1 MRLASMPRS
10 THLWLR
16 IRRAPSL
23 DRATKMALWACA
35 WGAALAL
42 SAAAVRVLPWMLDPR
57 VPWRVL
63 TPFARSIA
71 LLAGEAALLVGA
83 PVGWALAG
91 AYEVESG
98 EARVF
103 SLLGEPPWRTALR
116 SGPRVLLFALV
127 LALVSLAGGRDASAP
142 GAVVTELVAAGRE
155 TCAQVETPSIE
166 VVPFLSAEWLCAP
179 GRAPRLVATS
189 PIGKTTITAADATV
203 AGDFRRIDL
212 RDARFSVGLVAVH
225 VSSLVLRGLP
235 PWARAS
241 ILSPWQ
247 RALFMALSLVVA
259 CFASSFAVRAL
270 HVKARF
276 AALALGAAGP
286 LGALGL
292 LRALERRDAP
302 SFAFLLL
309 PVASLVCIT
318 TAAFAIRLWRV
329 RTKVALV
336 EGDC

>member
-1 MRLASMPRS
+1 MAPESMSRPGQDS
-10 THLWLR
+10 
-16 IRRAPSL
+16 
-23 DRATKMALWACA
+23 ATKMAFWACA

-42 SAAAVRVLPWMLDPR
+42 GAAAVRVLPWMLDPR
-57 VPWRVL
+57 VPWAVL
-63 TPFARSIA
+63 APFARSIA

-91 AYEVESG
+91 AHAVESG
-98 EARVF
+98 EARVYA
-103 SLLGEPPWRTALR
+103 LLGEPPWKTTWRAA
-116 SGPRVLLFALV
+116 PRVAIFAAA

-142 GAVVTELVAAGRE
+142 GGVVTELVSQGRE
-155 TCAQVETPSIE
+155 TCAHVDAPTIE

-179 GRAPRLVATS
+179 NRAPRLVAS
-189 PIGKTTITAADATV
+189 PPIGKTTVTAADAVV

-212 RDARFSVGLVAVH
+212 RDARFSVGQVAVH
-225 VSSLVLRGLP
+225 VSNLVLRGLP

-247 RALFMALSLVVA
+247 RALVMALSLAIA
-259 CFASSFAVRAL
+259 CFAASFFVSTFHVR
-270 HVKARF
+270 ARF
-276 AALALGAAGP
+276 AALAVGAAGP

-302 SFAFLLL
+302 ALAFALL
-309 PVASLVCIT
+309 PVAALLCV
-318 TAAFAIRLWRV
+318 TAVAFGIRFWRL

-336 EGDC
+336 ESDC